1 VSLFRENIDPRCV
14 YCLHSVPLEKRD
26 ELGCLRHGVV
36 DAASHCRGF
45 KYDPF
50 KRVPPKPVRLR
61 KNYTDKDFQL

>member
-1 VSLFRENIDPRCV
+1 
-14 YCLHSVPLEKRD
+14 VPLEKRD

-36 DAASHCRGF
+36 DAASCCRSF
-45 KYDPF
+45 RYDPF